1 MRAKPKFHASSS
13 LTQPTINLS
22 SSGCLLLG
30 IMNMRIRFLFL
41 LVLGVGWA
49 SAARPM
55 TDTEVSDR
63 TMVIFD
69 ILPAKKDNQVC
80 TLCEEFA
87 EQAVDYMT
95 ENKTQT
101 EIIETLHKACTQMP
115 SFKQQCITLVDYYAP
130 LFFLEVSSVQ
140 PEQFCRKVNLCHDI
154 AYISSKLQEDK
165 CGICH
170 KAVSEVLVKLKNPD
184 TQLEILELLLKSCES
199 MENYASKCKRLVF
212 EYGPLIITNAE
223 QFLETKDICTM
234 LHACDRAQVSKA
246 DAATILKADS

>member
-1 MRAKPKFHASSS
+1 
-13 LTQPTINLS
+13 
-22 SSGCLLLG
+22 
-30 IMNMRIRFLFL
+30 MNMGIGFLFL

-55 TDTEVSDR
+55 ADTELSDR
-63 TMVIFD
+63 KMVIFD
-69 ILPAKKDNQVC
+69 ILPEKDNQSSDAVVGNDQVC

-101 EIIETLHKACTQMP
+101 EIIETLHRTCAQMP
-115 SFKQQCITLVDYYAP
+115 SFKQQCTTLVDYYAP

-154 AYISSKLQEDK
+154 AYISSKLQEDR

-170 KAVSEVLVKLKNPD
+170 RTVSEVLIKLKNPD
-184 TQLEILELLLKSCES
+184 TQLEILELLLKSCDS
-199 MENYASKCKRLVF
+199 MENYAAKCKRLVF
-212 EYGPLIITNAE
+212 EYGPVIITNAE

-234 LHACDRAQVSKA
+234 VHACDKAQVSKG
-246 DAATILKADS
+246 DDTATLLKADS